1 MDDDLTPTPR
11 LRLDAGG
18 DESARLRRAGLR
30 ELDIMR
36 RENVFDLPVYERRS
50 RLATGET
57 VLCRRVGG
65 QEYVTL
71 GPGRP
76 RESEDQPLAAPA
88 PSRRWGGDFYAIPDC
103 LARYEGL
110 ADLQNAVPHG
120 SLAGWTL
127 GLGAAVAVI
136 PAAEAGLPAYAGLP
150 QAGISRDIGVFR
162 LPGGAASGLLYG
174 RGHIP
179 DDAPFSVSCLVRL
192 TAPLEYDYDFDA
204 RGVLNPVRTYLL
216 RSDDGRDFIK
226 DCPGD
231 LSPLIGFC
239 SPHRHP
245 EWEED
250 AVYPW
255 SPWNNDFA
263 VSPDRIAG
271 ARRAAAPCPQAPRL
285 AGQGYQD
292 GQGNPYPYPDGFE
305 MGVQAAGVFVTG
317 GNRLLA
323 ARLSHFE
330 HQFGAMPAV
339 SDPLEIGVWHHVV
352 MTHEID
358 ETVRLYVVREDQ
370 AQGAAYG
377 GKMPLCALD
386 AVCAYQASGVNA
398 WTLRSGDGGEAIAAY
413 RMNAAMD
420 MALPR
425 FFHYAL
431 SPGQA
436 WLLSLEALSGLF
448 VADDHETAQAVAQG
462 LTPVTIVKE
471 DA

>member
-1 MDDDLTPTPR
+1 MDDDFAPTPR
-11 LRLDAGG
+11 LRLDAGS
-18 DESARLRRAGLR
+18 DEPARLRRAGLR
-30 ELDIMR
+30 ELDLLR

-71 GPGRP
+71 GPAPLREPAEESPTAPGP
-76 RESEDQPLAAPA
+76 R
-88 PSRRWGGDFYAIPDC
+88 RRREGDFYAIPDC

-110 ADLQNAVPHG
+110 ADLQNAVPDG
-120 SLAGWTL
+120 ALAGWTL
-127 GLGAAVAVI
+127 GLGAAVTVI

-150 QAGISRDIGVFR
+150 QAGISRDVGVFR

-204 RGVLNPVRTYLL
+204 RGVLSPVRTYLL
-216 RSDDGRDFIK
+216 RSEDGREFSK

-245 EWEED
+245 DWEED

-255 SPWNNDFA
+255 APWNDDFA
-263 VSPDRIAG
+263 ASPDRIAG
-271 ARRAAAPCPQAPRL
+271 ARRAAAPCPEAPRL
-285 AGQGYQD
+285 MGEGYLD
-292 GQGNPYPYPDGFE
+292 GQGAPYPYPDGFE
-305 MGVQAAGVFVTG
+305 MGVQAAGVFVAG

-323 ARLSHFE
+323 ARLSRFE
-330 HQFGAMPAV
+330 SQFGAVPAV
-339 SDPLEIGVWHHVV
+339 SDPLAIGVWHHVV
-352 MTHEID
+352 MTHETD

-370 AQGAAYG
+370 AEGAAYG

-386 AVCAYQASGVNA
+386 AACAYQASGVNA

-420 MALPR
+420 VALPR

-448 VADDHETAQAVAQG
+448 VADDHETAQATAYG
-462 LTPVTIVKE
+462 LAPVTIVKE